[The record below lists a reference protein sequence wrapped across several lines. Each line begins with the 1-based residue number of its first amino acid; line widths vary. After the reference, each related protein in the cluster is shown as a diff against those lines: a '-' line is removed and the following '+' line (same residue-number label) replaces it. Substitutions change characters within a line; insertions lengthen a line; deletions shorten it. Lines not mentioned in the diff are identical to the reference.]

1 MPDNV
6 YRKQAQAKVKL
17 GVSLD
22 DIRHEGEMAKLDI
35 QDIAQQGLNIEKA
48 TEGIA
53 EVANIIKGQRR
64 INKQEDEAAA
74 EAEKLGYE
82 RTVVEKGSWLGEQGF
97 IDEIG
102 YKDPI
107 TGDVFTPEYLTE
119 RKEQEKVFREQGI
132 DFDKYESR
140 IGEASAEK
148 AKIESQIQAHHK
160 VSSRVGDQY
169 GALLDVANT
178 FGDEYKMD
186 GGTFD
191 MKKILYDIDFLS
203 PKMEGRT
210 RDVSDFNVSAFDD
223 AGNPG
228 AYDEDMTSRAVNAP
242 KFDDAGN
249 PGAYDVNEFDVLRG
263 MVQDWD
269 NYEDFVEFY
278 KKIFNKGGWRIK

>member
-17 GVSLD
+17 GMSLD

-64 INKQEDEAAA
+64 IDKQEDEAAT

-82 RTVVEKGSWLGEQGF
+82 RTVVEKGSWLGEQGL

-102 YKDPI
+102 YKDPT

-132 DFDKYESR
+132 DFDKYER
-140 IGEASAEK
+140 MIGEASADK
-148 AKIESQIQAHHK
+148 AEIKSQIQAHHE
-160 VSSRVGDQY
+160 VSSRVGGQY

-178 FGDEYKMD
+178 FGNVYKMA
-186 GGTFD
+186 GESGETEMFD
-191 MKKILYDIDFLS
+191 MKAILDNIDFLS
-203 PKMEGRT
+203 SKMEDRT
-210 RDVSDFNVSAFDD
+210 RVAPDVDTPGYDD
-223 AGNPG
+223 VG
-228 AYDEDMTSRAVNAP
+228 DV
-242 KFDDAGN
+242 
-249 PGAYDVNEFDVLRG
+249 GAYDVDEFDVIKG
-263 MVQDWD
+263 AVEDWPD
-269 NYEDFVEFY
+269 IEDFTKLY
-278 KKIFNKGGWRIK
+278 KEKFGLGEWMSDLDYTKNPEIK